1 MPDNETK
8 GAGTGTGTG
17 TTAKLGDAYT
27 NLPAVYQ
34 KKAFDEQAYINSYTT
49 PTDGTKLKRR
59 DIRRTNRFF
68 KSDAGQKVIS
78 DARAA
83 HNASEES
90 TWQASW
96 DQRTQAIQ
104 AEHNRR
110 IQAVRDEWAANRAKW
125 DAEVAAA
132 EAAASSSTGSG
143 SGSGSG
149 TSLKP
154 RIDWAK
160 RATDNG
166 FTGMDEVKAWQ
177 AANGLAV
184 DGKFGDDSAAFYKA
198 NGLGKYT
205 RPGSD
210 APISEAE
217 QWAQHL
223 RGLGYAETVL
233 DDGTSSFTNNGIT
246 YYNNGRMMNADGTMG
261 NYWYKH
267 LPYASTKTKTT
278 TTPTQVAHPTYQQ
291 VLDMANYRKPHRMTH
306 HVTIDG
312 KQYPIIVT
320 TGLGLHTSNLENDH
334 SYAYDAETG
343 RMIKLDEDWT
353 GAPKYAN
360 GKIAT
365 IGDWQPLVRFKK
377 QGGTMNR
384 INYFQQ
390 GGAAPQQDMQQQVIA
405 LVQAAMQGDQK
416 ATETVNQIMEA
427 AKAGDQQ
434 ALQLAQ
440 MIQEVAKQ
448 MQGQATAA
456 KYGAKLNYLQSLK
469 CGGKTKKKAK
479 KQTGGNL
486 CPDCD
491 SKMVSKA
498 EKGTVA
504 GAGFY
509 RNWSEGDIR
518 KLQMFLSR
526 TDMLG
531 EDAYDGDFDGKI
543 GPKTI
548 AAVKAYQKKH
558 KLTADGMWGYNTNS
572 IHRVVSSDILK
583 KGSYSPSHK
592 TEMGDL
598 HTVTDFTHAR
608 MQDLPMKN
616 VQEAINYYMS
626 YPELLFSDDPKH
638 AKWRQVFHNSGTEG
652 AQFIES
658 VYGALLP
665 EEREKVNKE
674 FKKLPYSVRIDNMQD
689 HVKEGMED
697 FSKSFLPVLAAPY
710 AGAMGLTALTG
721 AAGWAGV
728 TGLAGSLYGAYK
740 GREIGAGIGRAYGE
754 RHQDELYNDP
764 VAARYGVASAV
775 HDPSRRIREAE
786 QAGGI
791 AGSIGGGV
799 FGGAIGSTAGAGLQA
814 NYYNVLGNGRAALGY
829 KGTPGVATP
838 SAAPYGTTTPP
849 AVQGVSNWQ
858 MFKAGLT
865 PAQVKLG
872 QTRLGGTYGTRF
884 YHNGKVYNAGTP
896 ASAET
901 VSAASAY
908 YNNPAS
914 PIRLN
919 FGGNYNT
926 TPGVKIGRVYDVNY
940 GAAANFGS
948 QFGPIASVVETIDNG
963 TELPPP
969 PPPTNSS
976 KADERREARRD
987 RREARH
993 KRLIE
998 RTAQS
1003 ETD

>member
-291 VLDMANYRKPHRMTH
+291 VLEMANYRAPHRMTH
-306 HVTIDG
+306 HVTIEG

-365 IGDWQPLVRFKK
+365 IGDWQPLVMFKK

-416 ATETVNQIMEA
+416 ATETVNKIMEA

-469 CGGKTKKKAK
+469 CGGRTKKKEK
-479 KQTGGNL
+479 GGKV
-486 CPDCD
+486 CPDCEIEATTNKTLI
-491 SKMVSKA
+491 SKHNS
-498 EKGTVA
+498 G
-504 GAGFY
+504 GAMGFY
-509 RNWSEGDIR
+509 SNWSEGDIR

-526 TDMLG
+526 EDILG
-531 EDAYDGDFDGKI
+531 DAAYDGDYDGKI

-548 AAVKAYQKKH
+548 AAVKAYQRKRGI
-558 KLTADGMWGYNTNS
+558 TADGMWGTSTNAEHKVFTS
-572 IHRVVSSDILK
+572 DVIGKGRYKSTHKFEQGNLRTYDTGSSGK
-583 KGSYSPSHK
+583 RM
-592 TEMGDL
+592 TE
-598 HTVTDFTHAR
+598 
-608 MQDLPMKN
+608 
-616 VQEAINYYMS
+616 QEYYKAINALKERFYAD
-626 YPELLFSDDPKH
+626 PEAFWNDNGEM
-638 AKWRQVFHNSGTEG
+638 AKWREHLYKTKEGQAIMEEFYSATPVAIRRKIDPKKLSQKMQQDLMNSGITDATNDA
-652 AQFIES
+652 AQFI
-658 VYGALLP
+658 VTKALP
-665 EEREKVNKE
+665 TMGG
-674 FKKLPYSVRIDNMQD
+674 II
-689 HVKEGMED
+689 
-697 FSKSFLPVLAAPY
+697 AAPAVALNPL
-710 AGAMGLTALTG
+710 AGGLALGGGYVGRNIAGSTAANLVGDDNTAWTAQDGMGNVASVVTPTSEIVVPVAEAVGG
-721 AAGWAGV
+721 AAGAIGGAYGAQYIG
-728 TGLAGSLYGAYK
+728 TPGTQGLAGYQRTNNSA
-740 GREIGAGIGRAYGE
+740 
-754 RHQDELYNDP
+754 P
-764 VAARYGVASAV
+764 ARTYRSQ
-775 HDPSRRIREAE
+775 RR
-786 QAGGI
+786 
-791 AGSIGGGV
+791 IGGGR
-799 FGGAIGSTAGAGLQA
+799 FGKRGHYGDGKALDSQVRLNDGTFGYKYQPVTPEYQAYLEGAG
-814 NYYNVLGNGRAALGY
+814 GN
-829 KGTPGVATP
+829 P
-838 SAAPYGTTTPP
+838 SY
-849 AVQGVSNWQ
+849 
-858 MFKAGLT
+858 
-865 PAQVKLG
+865 
-872 QTRLGGTYGTRF
+872 
-884 YHNGKVYNAGTP
+884 
-896 ASAET
+896 T
-901 VSAASAY
+901 VV
-908 YNNPAS
+908 
-914 PIRLN
+914 PIGMKN
-919 FGGNYNT
+919 GGNFPRKKYFSY
-926 TPGVKIGRVYDVNY
+926 I
-940 GAAANFGS
+940 
-948 QFGPIASVVETIDNG
+948 
-963 TELPPP
+963 
-969 PPPTNSS
+969 
-976 KADERREARRD
+976 
-987 RREARH
+987 
-993 KRLIE
+993 
-998 RTAQS
+998 
-1003 ETD
+1003 